1 MVFYIGELAAFFVV
15 HNRIKVALATMLRF
29 HDYLTS
35 YRLTPRSRI
44 LRKHLPK
51 LTMVIEEESQMD
63 QSMISQVE
71 RSRIYSTSAVSQAV
85 SHVTGVAASALSRK
99 KKFVYVDVDE

>member
-1 MVFYIGELAAFFVV
+1 MFYIGELAAFFVV